1 MKTQVHSFDIN
12 VVDGDIFLHIHTDRK
27 KPHKY
32 RIWKDER
39 HPDIFEVAR
48 HLNEGL
54 TEAQR
59 TRSKIEIREYLER
72 MYVFIELPVDYH
84 SNQYSAQ
91 AI

>member
-1 MKTQVHSFDIN
+1 MKRPLDSFKVEVIGTDVI
-12 VVDGDIFLHIHTDRK
+12 VEIHTDRK

-48 HLNEGL
+48 HLNAGL
-54 TEAQR
+54 TEAKA
-59 TRSKIEIREYLER
+59 TFSKIEVREYLER
-72 MYVFIELPVDYH
+72 MYVFIELPIKYH
-84 SNQYSAQ
+84 SDQYSAE